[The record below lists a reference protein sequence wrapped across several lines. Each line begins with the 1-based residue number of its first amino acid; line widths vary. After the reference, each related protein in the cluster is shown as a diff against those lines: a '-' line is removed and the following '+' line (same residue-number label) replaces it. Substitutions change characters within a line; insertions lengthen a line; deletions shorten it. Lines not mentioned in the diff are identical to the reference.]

1 MDYIG
6 NNPELV
12 VFNIG
17 VEKFNGDT
25 SCTQFQLSRTGYSDN
40 NAIEVVV
47 GGAQVRPTND
57 YGVNDGLLTFTPS
70 YGPPTTGTQNIVV
83 TYRAPV
89 VITFDKVN
97 ADQLV
102 PGAITETA
110 IGAGI
115 ITNTKYAADSIT
127 GDNFKNEGIIRA
139 NNIVAGTIT
148 GNLYG
153 SQSVSGNNI
162 GVGAVSGNNIGIGA
176 VSGNQMGL
184 YAISGNNIGIGA
196 VSANNFAGGGITSNV
211 LSPNLAISI
220 TRVLE
225 TANLFTDVSVP
236 PRGNLNIDIS
246 NNTLYLF
253 TANTT
258 ANVTFNLRGNS
269 VNTFD
274 STVNIGQSISVAIGL
289 HHNANPTF
297 GGRHAANVFID
308 GGLIST
314 NRTDP
319 SSGNI
324 IYYAGNTVP
333 ALLPPGILAGQNQQ
347 GLEFNLFA
355 ITVFK
360 RAANTYTVVQANTL
374 YGLGY

>member
-1 MDYIG
+1 MSYLG
-6 NNPELV
+6 NSPELNTFTV
-12 VFNIG
+12 G
-17 VEKFNGDT
+17 VEKFNG
-25 SCTQFQLSRTGYSDN
+25 SGACTVFTLTRDIDDPNYL
-40 NAIEVVV
+40 EVVV
-47 GGAQVRPTND
+47 NGIQQTPRDAYTVTDGVLSFTTPPGLGTNNVVVI
-57 YGVNDGLLTFTPS
+57 YR
-70 YGPPTTGTQNIVV
+70 TGTTIAYNQISASQILANSV
-83 TYRAPV
+83 TVTGLAP
-89 VITFDKVN
+89 N
-97 ADQLV
+97 AV
-102 PGAITETA
+102 
-110 IGAGI
+110 
-115 ITNTKYAADSIT
+115 TNPKIAPNAIT
-127 GDNFKNEGIIRA
+127 GDKFADQAII
-139 NNIVAGTIT
+139 
-148 GNLYG
+148 
-153 SQSVSGNNI
+153 SGNNI
-162 GVGAVSGNNIGIGA
+162 GAQA

-274 STVNIGQSISVAIGL
+274 STVNIGQTISVAIGL

-314 NRTDP
+314 NRTNP

>member
-1 MDYIG
+1 MSYLG
-6 NNPELV
+6 NSPELNAFTV
-12 VFNIG
+12 G
-17 VEKFNGDT
+17 VEKFNG
-25 SCTQFQLSRTGYSDN
+25 SGACTVYTLTRDIDDPNYLEIAVN
-40 NAIEVVV
+40 
-47 GGAQVRPTND
+47 
-57 YGVNDGLLTFTPS
+57 GVLQTPREAYTVTDGVLTFTT
-70 YGPPTTGTQNIVV
+70 PPGLGTNNVVVIYRTGTTIAYNQIAASQLLANSVTATALAPSAVV
-83 TYRAPV
+83 TSKIAP
-89 VITFDKVN
+89 N
-97 ADQLV
+97 A
-102 PGAITETA
+102 
-110 IGAGI
+110 
-115 ITNTKYAADSIT
+115 IT
-127 GDNFKNEGIIRA
+127 GDKLADNVISP
-139 NNIVAGTIT
+139 NNIIASSIT
-148 GNLYG
+148 ANLYG
-153 SQSVSGNNI
+153 ILSVTGNVLGI
-162 GVGAVSGNNIGIGA
+162 QAV
-176 VSGNQMGL
+176 
-184 YAISGNNIGIGA
+184 SGNNIGIGA

-274 STVNIGQSISVAIGL
+274 STVAIGQTVSVAIGL
-289 HHNANPTF
+289 HHNTNATF

>member
-1 MDYIG
+1 MAYIG

-17 VEKFNGDT
+17 VEKFNGNS

-47 GGAQVRPTND
+47 GGAQIRPTND

-127 GDNFKNEGIIRA
+127 GDKLKNEGIIRA
-139 NNIVAGTIT
+139 NNIVDGTIT
-148 GNLYG
+148 GNL
-153 SQSVSGNNI
+153 I
-162 GVGAVSGNNIGIGA
+162 GIGAVSGNNIGIA
-176 VSGNQMGL
+176 
-184 YAISGNNIGIGA
+184 AISGNQIGLSAISGNQIGLGAISGNQIGIGA

-211 LSPNLAISI
+211 LSSNLAISI

-225 TANLFTDVSVP
+225 TANVFTIAP
-236 PRGNLNIDIS
+236 TGNLQIDIS
-246 NNTLYLF
+246 NNTLYYF
-253 TANTT
+253 SSNTT
-258 ANVTFNLRGNS
+258 GNVTFNLRGNS

-274 STVNIGQSISVAIGL
+274 STVNVGQTVSLAIALRHGT
-289 HHNANPTF
+289 AAGVT
-297 GGRHAANVFID
+297 GGRHTANVYID

-314 NRTDP
+314 NKTNPD
-319 SSGNI
+319 SANVLF
-324 IYYAGNTVP
+324 YAGNTVP
-333 ALLPPGILAGQNQQ
+333 QYVSGGVIAGQNGQ
-347 GLEFNLFA
+347 GIEFNLYA
-355 ITVFK
+355 LTVFK
-360 RAANTYTVVQANTL
+360 RASNTYTVLQANTI

>member
-1 MDYIG
+1 MAYIG

-17 VEKFNGDT
+17 VEKFNGNS

-47 GGAQVRPTND
+47 GGAQIRPTND

-70 YGPPTTGTQNIVV
+70 YGAPTTGTQNILV

-110 IGAGI
+110 IGAGT

-127 GDNFKNEGIIRA
+127 GDKLKNEGIIRS
-139 NNIVAGTIT
+139 NNIVAGAIT

-153 SQSVSGNNI
+153 SQSISGNNI
-162 GVGAVSGNNIGIGA
+162 GVGAI
-176 VSGNQMGL
+176 SGNQ
-184 YAISGNNIGIGA
+184 IGIGA

-211 LSPNLAISI
+211 LSSNLAISI

-225 TANLFTDVSVP
+225 TANVFTIAP
-236 PRGNLNIDIS
+236 TGNLQIDIS
-246 NNTLYLF
+246 NNTLYYF
-253 TANTT
+253 SSNTT
-258 ANVTFNLRGNS
+258 GNVTFNLRGNS

-274 STVNIGQSISVAIGL
+274 STVNVGQTVSLAIGL
-289 HHNANPTF
+289 RHGLAAGPT
-297 GGRHAANVFID
+297 GGRHTANVYID

-314 NRTDP
+314 TRTNPD
-319 SSGNI
+319 SANVLL
-324 IYYAGNTVP
+324 YAGNTVP
-333 ALLPPGILAGQNQQ
+333 QYIDGGTLAGQNGQ
-347 GLEFNLFA
+347 GIEFNLYA
-355 ITVFK
+355 LTVFK
-360 RAANTYTVVQANTL
+360 RAANTYTVLQANTI